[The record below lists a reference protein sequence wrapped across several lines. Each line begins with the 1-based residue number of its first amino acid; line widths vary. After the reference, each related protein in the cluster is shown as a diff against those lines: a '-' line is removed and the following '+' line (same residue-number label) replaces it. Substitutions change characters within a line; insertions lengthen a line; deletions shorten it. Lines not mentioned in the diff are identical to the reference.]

1 MNGIV
6 LGNVVLVRDI
16 RSDLVPYFRP
26 ASLSETQTTADVQI
40 QQTFAFDDSEKQ
52 FIQTVREGEDPSHD
66 WGSYSDVDLA
76 NWLQRPI
83 LATTKIWNVGE
94 GFPEIY
100 FNPWS
105 AFLDS
110 PSVAQKLS
118 NFYLLRCKMHM
129 KVIVNGSQMH
139 YGRGLISYRPLMS
152 EPGEVFQRT
161 AGVIEP
167 FGNMGYDDSTDLTL
181 SNAEEIC
188 IMTQSQWPKIF
199 IDPGQSMGGE
209 MEFPFFF
216 GANWFRIPNRD
227 WVANPSALNTGMTIP
242 GGDGSVNTVNG
253 PAPNISLGPY
263 GCRKMHMGVVH
274 SSNLATLKHANGA
287 DDPVTIQVFLWAS
300 DVKFSVPTAV
310 SHPGVGDI
318 PVTNEASFEPHMRSV
333 YVPNFLGDL
342 AKPAAPDI
350 AGRLEMGDSS
360 LNTDESTVGL
370 GKSDE
375 MSISAI
381 AQRECWLDR
390 FTWAVGDP
398 AETPIWSCRVTPQ
411 YFKRQQAFSSNV
423 TGIPGMQPTPSAYAS
438 LPFGYWRGSM
448 KYRIQIVAS
457 NLHRGRLRIVYDPVA
472 DVHARSNV
480 NLYPESLMNQQYS
493 RTIDIAGDA
502 GRDFVFEVGYMQEKP
517 YLPLLQL
524 EARNTEGFNF
534 HNFDWNNYG
543 PTVPTTANGNRL
555 APTQTTN
562 GQITIYVLNRLAVPA
577 TGPGINN
584 DVTINVFTS
593 AGEDMDFQ
601 MPTARN
607 LDMMSFVDPTGFPV
621 NWRNEESAVPE
632 SLGNE
637 ALRREK
643 QFPKK
648 VKEKAFRE
656 AKFEPHMNTE
666 DDSAAMGTT
675 EMENVPTDPP
685 TKAWMGDCSQPA
697 ASMASVT
704 FGEKMD
710 SWMSLMNR
718 WQLYNRE
725 VYCREDFPSVNSP
738 DRGDDE
744 YTVLTVIPDFP
755 PFPGAAPMSS
765 KWASKTS
772 YPGLPSVSTAGPFI
786 DGTSV
791 PGGDDVLADNFA
803 FNLAPAGKFWL
814 NAPIDEIPA
823 PGSVFAD
830 SAKLLK
836 VNPGQ
841 LTMMHFVTRM
851 FIARK
856 GAIRNK
862 YILDGNTAPNN
873 TVGTQIMSVKRLPD
887 SGVISGNTFSGG
899 DISSS
904 LSNAQTELETT
915 LVRYGM
921 PAYGGFWSQ
930 ASCRVENASFNSS
943 TNPNTFGAINVAKAQ
958 ALNGSMQTGTS
969 NSEAPNWFNPL
980 TYPAEGNYAPPL
992 GQSTNV
998 AQTVGKSD
1006 LMMSN
1011 TYDGTHVTTSLQQ
1024 PVIEVEIPFYVNS
1037 RFLKNDLVLNNT
1049 RGVQAHVLKYETHLN
1064 KEGTNEDAFQE
1075 ASTLTYFER
1084 HVRPGKDFSLYYLAN
1099 VPYIVMLGNFLYQS
1113 VAGQASTSELTRV
1126 AYGSL
1131 RYRSACRQSQSAYRE
1146 PGVTPVLQSGSIN
1159 TYPQDTYFY
1168 DLPILAQTYPLNI
1181 PDAAF

>member
-1 MNGIV
+1 VGEIV

-76 NWLQRPI
+76 NWLERPI
-83 LATTKIWNVGE
+83 LATTKIWNVGDP
-94 GFPEIY
+94 FPEIY

-139 YGRGLISYRPLMS
+139 YGRGLISYRPLLS
-152 EPGEVFQRT
+152 EPGEVFQKIG
-161 AGVIEP
+161 AIEP
-167 FGNMGYDDSTDLTL
+167 FGQIGYDDSTNLNL
-181 SNAEEIC
+181 SNPEEVC

-227 WVANPSALNTGMTIP
+227 WVANPSALNTGMTVP

-253 PAPNISLGPY
+253 PPPNISLGPY

-274 SSNLATLKHANGA
+274 SCNLAELKHANGA

-310 SHPGVGDI
+310 PHPAVDALS
-318 PVTNEASFEPHMRSV
+318 VTSEAVFEPHMRSV

-342 AKPAAPDI
+342 AKPASPDI
-350 AGRLEMGDSS
+350 AGRLEVGDSS
-360 LNTDESTVGL
+360 LATDEATVGL
-370 GKSDE
+370 GKTDE

-390 FTWAVGDP
+390 FTWAVDDP

-411 YFKRQQAFSSNV
+411 YFKRQQSFSENV
-423 TGIPGMQPTPSAYAS
+423 SGIPCMQPTPSAYAS

-448 KYRIQIVAS
+448 KYRIQVVAS

-472 DVHARSNV
+472 DIHARSNV
-480 NLYPESLMNQQYS
+480 NNYPESLMNQQYS
-493 RTIDIAGDA
+493 RTVDIAGDS
-502 GRDFVFEVGYMQEKP
+502 GRDFCFEVGYMQEKP
-517 YLPLLQL
+517 YLSLLQL
-524 EARNTEGFNF
+524 EARNSEGLNNQ
-534 HNFDWNNYG
+534 NFDWNNYG
-543 PTVPTTANGNRL
+543 SLVPTPASGNRL

-577 TGPGINN
+577 TGPDINN
-584 DVTINVFTS
+584 DVKVNVFTS

-607 LDMMSFVDPTGFPV
+607 LDMMSFVDPTGFPI
-621 NWRNEESAVPE
+621 NWRNDSDGVPE
-632 SLGNE
+632 ALGNE
-637 ALRREK
+637 ALRRKEK
-643 QFPKK
+643 FPKK
-648 VKEKAFRE
+648 MKKKKTAR
-656 AKFEPHMNTE
+656 FEPHMDGGDN
-666 DDSAAMGTT
+666 SAAMGAT
-675 EMENVPTDPP
+675 EMENVPTEPP
-685 TKAWMGDCSQPA
+685 TKAWMGDCSQS
-697 ASMASVT
+697 ASSMSMVT

-710 SWMSLMNR
+710 SWMDLMNR

-725 VYCREDFPSVNSP
+725 VYCREDYPVVDSP
-738 DRGDDE
+738 DRGEDE
-744 YTVLTVIPDFP
+744 YTVLTIIPDFP
-755 PFPGAAPMSS
+755 PFPGPAPMSS
-765 KWASKTS
+765 KWNDKTS
-772 YPGLPSVSTAGPFI
+772 YPSFPLPTVGPFI

-791 PGGDDVLADNFA
+791 PDGDDDVADNFA
-803 FNLAPAGKFWL
+803 FNVAPAGKFWL
-814 NAPIDEIPA
+814 NAPLDQVPL
-823 PGSVFAD
+823 PGAVYAD
-830 SAKLLK
+830 SATLLK

-841 LTMMHFVTRM
+841 LTMMHFVSRM
-851 FIARK
+851 FLARK

-862 YILDGNTAPNN
+862 YILDGNTAPEG
-873 TVGTQIMSVKRLPD
+873 TTGTQIMSVKRLPD
-887 SGVISGNTFSGG
+887 SGVISGNTYFGG
-899 DISSS
+899 DVGSS
-904 LSNAQTELETT
+904 LSNAQNALETT
-915 LVRYGM
+915 QVRYGM

-930 ASCRVENASFNSS
+930 ASCRVENASSS
-943 TNPNTFGAINVAKAQ
+943 TYTSVFGAPNVAKAQ

-992 GQSTNV
+992 TQTTAV
-998 AQTVGKSD
+998 AGTVGKSD

-1037 RFLKNDLVLNNT
+1037 RFIKNDLVLNNT
-1049 RGVQAHVLKYETHLN
+1049 RGVQAHVLKYETHLR
-1064 KEGTNEDAFQE
+1064 KTLGEDVVDE
-1075 ASTLTYFER
+1075 ASTITYFER
-1084 HVRPGKDFSLYYLAN
+1084 HVRPGKDFALYYLAN
-1099 VPYIVMLGNFLYQS
+1099 VPHIVMLGNFRYQT
-1113 VAGQASTSELTRV
+1113 VAGLGGEGTLTSC

-1131 RYRSACRQSQSAYRE
+1131 RYRSACRQSTSAYRE
-1146 PGVTPVLQSGSIN
+1146 PGITPVPSNTGSIN

-1181 PDAAF
+1181 PSSAF